1 MRRSRRSGGTLL
13 RSRPAAF
20 TFAVVALALLWT
32 AWIYGSADS
41 KISRDLL
48 TATDRRDVV
57 VELRFPPE
65 KFHMILL
72 QELGR
77 IQAVQDRRIRLLD
90 VPPARIR
97 DFARHYWVVSISSPG
112 TAGANEAAAH
122 R

>member
-1 MRRSRRSGGTLL
+1 MQPGRRSRGTLL

-20 TFAVVALALLWT
+20 TLTVAALAIMWT
-32 AWIYGSADS
+32 AWLYASADS
-41 KISRDLL
+41 KVSRELL
-48 TATDRRDVV
+48 TGTERRDVV

-65 KFHMILL
+65 KFHMVLL

-97 DFARHYWVVSISSPG
+97 DFARHYWVVSISSLASPAP
-112 TAGANEAAAH
+112 TKAQH
-122 R
+122 P